1 MDIDTLP
8 LSYIPIVDLLLNYKY
23 YITEEERTLLR
34 LVAVEV
40 GVLSV
45 PLTLFASNVCI
56 ESTVCLFVCDRLR
69 GVALSL
75 HKKFSFR
82 SASFPLLPGL
92 SVRLVSLFFWYFKNL
107 RILSRVKLLFRAA
120 LSFITNFV
128 LYFRSPKFFLLYSYQ
143 LQKRETKRNGLF
155 NTM

>member
-8 LSYIPIVDLLLNYKY
+8 LSYIPIVDLLLDYKY

-45 PLTLFASNVCI
+45 PLILFASNVCI

-82 SASFPLLPGL
+82 SASFPVLNWFIG
-92 SVRLVSLFFWYFKNL
+92 SVGFLACW
-107 RILSRVKLLFRAA
+107 
-120 LSFITNFV
+120 
-128 LYFRSPKFFLLYSYQ
+128 FFLV
-143 LQKRETKRNGLF
+143 F
-155 NTM
+155 